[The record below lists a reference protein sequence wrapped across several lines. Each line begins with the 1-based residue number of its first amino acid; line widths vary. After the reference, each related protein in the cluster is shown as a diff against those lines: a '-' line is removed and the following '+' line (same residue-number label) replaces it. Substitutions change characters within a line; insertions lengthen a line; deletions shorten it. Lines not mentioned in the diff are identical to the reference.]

1 MYEGWVDGQQMKGA
15 ENRMVTEEE
24 VDEKPEQH
32 LSTSGLKEIV
42 AGTSSHT

>member
-15 ENRMVTEEE
+15 ENRTATEEE

-32 LSTSGLKEIV
+32 LSTLGLTEIV
-42 AGTSSHT
+42 AGISSHT